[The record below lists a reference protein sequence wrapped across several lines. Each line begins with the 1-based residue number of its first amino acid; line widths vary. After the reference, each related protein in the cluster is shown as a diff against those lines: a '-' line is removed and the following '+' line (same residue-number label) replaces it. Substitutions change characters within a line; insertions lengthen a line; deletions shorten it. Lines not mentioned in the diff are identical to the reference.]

1 MELTK
6 LALTFDNLAN
16 VRSVLGVHD
25 RHLTVLN
32 TLFNTTISTDGE
44 AIYVNSKDQTLIE
57 RIEQTLDILLAM
69 ANQHVPLG
77 EREIL
82 YVANMTP
89 KIDRDRLIEH
99 FTQRVEITRT
109 LTGKPI
115 FAKTLAQKAYLK
127 AIEKHPLVF
136 SIGPAGTGKTY
147 IAVIHAVSLLKQGRI
162 KKIILT
168 RPAVEAGENLGFLPG
183 DLKEK
188 IDPYLRPLYDAL
200 YEVLGRKHVEEMI
213 ERNIIE
219 IAPLAYMRGRTLD
232 DAYVILDEAQNTTI
246 GQMKLFLTRLG
257 FHSKMVVTGDL
268 TQIDLPPRVESGL
281 IHATRILADLE
292 DIRVIRFERID
303 VIRHPLIQTILERY
317 DAKSD

>member
-1 MELTK
+1 LKLTK
-6 LALTFDNLAN
+6 LALTFDNLAT

-89 KIDRDRLIEH
+89 NIDRDRLIEH
-99 FTQRVEITRT
+99 FTQRIEITRT

-115 FAKTLAQKAYLK
+115 VAKTLAQKAYLK

-136 SIGPAGTGKTY
+136 SVGPAGTGKTY

-200 YEVLGRKHVEEMI
+200 YEVLGRKQVEEMI

-281 IHATRILADLE
+281 LHATRILKDLE

-317 DAKSD
+317 DA

>member
-1 MELTK
+1 MKLTK
-6 LALTFDNLAN
+6 LALTFDNLAT

-89 KIDRDRLIEH
+89 NIDRDRLIEH
-99 FTQRVEITRT
+99 FTQRIEITRT

-115 FAKTLAQKAYLK
+115 VAKTLAQKAYLK

-136 SIGPAGTGKTY
+136 SVGPAGTGKTY

-200 YEVLGRKHVEEMI
+200 YEVLGRKQVEEMI

-281 IHATRILADLE
+281 LHATRILKDLE

-317 DAKSD
+317 DA